1 MNVSKVFF
9 LSPNELVAQADK
21 LRSEIGESAYQV
33 LVDSAGA
40 WAQEC
45 ERSRGFQQ
53 DISHLATTLAKM
65 EFARREIA
73 RLSKAEEPET
83 YVPAGDVK
91 MMYADHQAEVKG
103 LKELLTEIHAMLVD
117 TNDVSIYAAW
127 ARKQADDL
135 EQYSIKHG
143 GTLKNHK
150 AWMRLARDLA
160 TTLNGE

>member
-83 YVPAGDVK
+83 YVPAGDVN

-103 LKELLTEIHAMLVD
+103 LKELLTEIHAMLAD
-117 TNDVSIYAAW
+117 TNDVSIYAAVSTIDNYTRNSQW
-127 ARKQADDL
+127 WVLSLRIGEWCKRAAHALGLVDVK
-135 EQYSIKHG
+135 KG
-143 GTLKNHK
+143 G
-150 AWMRLARDLA
+150 
-160 TTLNGE
+160 